1 MIKRLRRRDRP
12 SEPDLAALADGSLGP
27 ARRARVERAVAASP
41 ELQAE
46 LHDQRVAVAAVRDL
60 ASERAPAAL
69 RARVALARPARR
81 PARRIG
87 ALAVAGTAAV
97 AAAAVLTLGGG
108 PATTPTAADA
118 AVLGTRP
125 PGAPAPQAVDD
136 RPVLRGPRGAGL
148 PFPYWQD
155 HFGWKAIGQR
165 HDRLDGRPATTV
177 FYRHRGQII
186 AYTIVGG
193 APLPAGT
200 PARTTAR
207 EGTVLRGFAAH
218 GRHVVTW
225 LRRGHTCVLSGTG
238 TANAA
243 LLRLAAWRGGGDI
256 PY

>member
-12 SEPDLAALADGSLGP
+12 TERDLAALADGSLSP
-27 ARRARVERAVAASP
+27 TRRARVERAVAASP
-41 ELQAE
+41 ELHAE
-46 LHDQRVAVAAVRDL
+46 LHAQRVALAAVRDL
-60 ASERAPAAL
+60 ASERAPASL

-81 PARRIG
+81 PVRRVG

-97 AAAAVLTLGGG
+97 AAAAVLTLGG
-108 PATTPTAADA
+108 PATTPSAADA
-118 AVLGTRP
+118 AVLGARA
-125 PGAPAPQAVDD
+125 PGAPAPQAADG

-177 FYRHRGQII
+177 FYRHRGQVI

-193 APLPAGT
+193 APLQAGT
-200 PARTTAR
+200 PARTTVL
-207 EGTVLRGFAAH
+207 EGTVIRAFAAH
-218 GRHVVTW
+218 QRHVVTW
-225 LRRGHTCVLSGTG
+225 LRRGHTCVLAGTS
-238 TANAA
+238 AA
-243 LLRLAAWRGGGDI
+243 DATLLRLAAWRGGGDI